1 LIAKEHATKFP
12 IPTRTIISSNNPNS
26 HALELRQ
33 AYEDFRTE
41 FHLHAPSL
49 TDAEIYQT
57 GATYVDI
64 TATLP
69 LSKAQWICLL
79 GKLLYALTEP

>member
-1 LIAKEHATKFP
+1 MKFP
-12 IPTRTIISSNNPNS
+12 MPTKTTIPPNNPNS
-26 HALELRQ
+26 HACELRQ

-41 FHLHAPSL
+41 FHIHAPCL

-57 GATYVDI
+57 RATYLDI